1 MFALVAKMTS
11 IRTIFDI
18 AASQAWP
25 IHHMGVKTSF
35 LHRDFKEE
43 IYIRLLLGVAGS
55 SPNDV

>member
-1 MFALVAKMTS
+1 MFAHVAKMTS

-25 IHHMGVKTSF
+25 IHQMGEKTYF
-35 LHRDFKEE
+35 LHRDLKEE